1 MTTANE
7 IWSLLTSHGKLE
19 RDKGLDVLKELCD
32 KIHKKETHQTSNPG
46 PFPDDIIREL
56 FTTLV
61 QYPITSKENPWE
73 TKIGILM
80 GCQVKYFEISVDQ
93 NLQCDKV

>member
-32 KIHKKETHQTSNPG
+32 KIHKKGTHQTSYPG
-46 PFPDDIIREL
+46 PSPGDVIREL
-56 FTTLV
+56 FMTLV

-80 GCQVKYFEISVDQ
+80 GCQVKHFKTYPVQ
-93 NLQCDKV
+93 NA